1 VCWPFQKDE
10 LQQTLQIS
18 EEALLNLEGL
28 PRPIIAEII
37 KDVALA
43 KNVRVND
50 QFIRVVA
57 KQARGKPGLAASLS
71 LATIESS
78 GEALISGELLL
89 RDLGPFLRRVT
100 GTEGIHL
107 LSAFACGGKI
117 GLPVASVA
125 KQIGKSIVEVS
136 VDA

>member
-1 VCWPFQKDE
+1 CWPFEKTE
-10 LQQTLQIS
+10 LQQVLRLDNAQTL
-18 EEALLNLEGL
+18 ELAGL
-28 PRPIIAEII
+28 PRKVIAEII
-37 KDVALA
+37 CEIAERKH
-43 KNVRVND
+43 VRPND

-57 KQARGKPGLAASLS
+57 KQARGKPGLAASLT

-78 GEALISGELLL
+78 GEALLSGELLL

-117 GLPVASVA
+117 GLAVASVA
-125 KQIGKSIVEVS
+125 
-136 VDA
+136 